1 MNEMLDTIYSSQFS
15 QFLESKFGTRFHVK
29 ENHSKQGNSFSPKTF
44 PINKHRIQNSGHTYL
59 ENVVV
64 LASEKP
70 KSSLTVI
77 ATSVASYNG

>member
-15 QFLESKFGTRFHVK
+15 QFLKSKFGTRFHVK
-29 ENHSKQGNSFSPKTF
+29 ENHGKQGNSFSPKTNTEF
-44 PINKHRIQNSGHTYL
+44 RIQDTL